1 MDQVGIGIIGCG
13 KISDA
18 YIRAIRRF
26 PLLEL
31 RAVADIVPQRAEAK
45 ALEHGVLRGVPVEE
59 LLADP
64 AIEVVVNLTVPKAHA
79 AVGKAAIAAGKHVYS
94 EKPLATSR
102 EEGRELLEAAE
113 GAGLRVGCAPDTFL
127 GGGLQ
132 TCRKLVDDGAIGDV
146 IGVSA
151 FFAKR
156 GLESWH
162 PNPEFFFKPGA
173 GPLFDMGPYYLTAL
187 VSLAGPVRALSA
199 TAAVSFPERVVPDG
213 MPLAGQRIEV
223 ETPTHIAALLEF
235 ESGASGPMVTSFD
248 VWYSELPRIEVYG
261 SEGTLVVPDPNTF
274 GGPVRLHRQGEGV
287 SEVPSAFGYTDEF
300 RGVGAA
306 DMVYALRSG
315 RPHRASGD
323 LAFHVL
329 DVMETIFEAAE
340 AGRRLEVS
348 SRVERPAPFPRG
360 LAEGEIDD

>member
-1 MDQVGIGIIGCG
+1 MEKLGLGIIGCG

-26 PLLEL
+26 AGVEL
-31 RAVADIVPQRAEAK
+31 RAVADIAVERARSK
-45 ALEHGVLRGVPVEE
+45 ALEHDIARALPVEE

-64 AIEVVVNLTVPKAHA
+64 DVDLVINLTVPKAHVS
-79 AVGKAAIAAGKHVYS
+79 VGLAAIAAGKHVYS

-102 EEGRELLEAAE
+102 AEGRELLDAADR
-113 GAGLRVGCAPDTFL
+113 AGLRVGCAPDTFL

-132 TCRKLVDDGAIGDV
+132 TCRKLVDEGAIGRP
-146 IGVSA
+146 IGVSS

-187 VSLAGPVRALSA
+187 VSLVGPVRALSA

-213 MPLAGQRIEV
+213 MPLAGERIEV
-223 ETPTHIAALLEF
+223 ETPTHIHALLEF
-235 ESGASGPMVTSFD
+235 ESGASGPLTTSFD
-248 VWYSELPRIEVYG
+248 VWYTELPRIELYG

-274 GGPVRLHRQGEGV
+274 GGPIRLHREGEGV
-287 SEVPSAFGYTDEF
+287 REVGPAFAYTDDS
-300 RGVGAA
+300 RGLGAA
-306 DMVYALRSG
+306 DMAAAIGSG
-315 RPHRASGD
+315 RPHRASGE

-329 DVMETIFEAAE
+329 DVMETVFEAAE
-340 AGRRLEVS
+340 RGTRLEVR
-348 SRVERPAPFPRG
+348 SRVERPAPLPEG
-360 LAEGEIDD
+360 LEEGRVDA